1 MRQAI
6 VLFAH
11 GSRDAAWS
19 RPFEQI
25 AASLS
30 KKLPGTVVELA
41 YLELMRPTLD
51 EVFRKLSHK
60 VGAIRVV
67 PVFLGHG
74 GHLREDL
81 PKIVAAA
88 RAAHPRLDISLDKP
102 IGEQPAVIEA
112 IAEAIAAPPR
122 AAPPSP

>member
-1 MRQAI
+1 MKQGI

-19 RPFEQI
+19 RPFEKI
-25 AASLS
+25 AASLA
-30 KKLPGTVVELA
+30 KRLPGTVVELA
-41 YLELMRPTLD
+41 YLELMRPSLD
-51 EVFRKLSHK
+51 EVFKKLARKVK
-60 VGAIRVV
+60 AVRVV
-67 PVFLGHG
+67 PVFLGQG

-88 RAAHPRLDISLDKP
+88 RAAHPQLEISLEKP

-112 IAEAIAAPPR
+112 VAQAIAAGN
-122 AAPPSP
+122 S